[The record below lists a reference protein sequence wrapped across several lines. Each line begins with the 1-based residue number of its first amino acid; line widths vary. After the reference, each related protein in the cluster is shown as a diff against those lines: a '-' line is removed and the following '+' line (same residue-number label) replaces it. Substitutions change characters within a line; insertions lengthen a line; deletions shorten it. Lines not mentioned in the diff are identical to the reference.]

1 MNIDYYES
9 EVARGR
15 LSCYWQLINNILN
28 DLKTQICYTKLKG
41 TWFHIV
47 IYCILYITSSKNII
61 IIAEYLFRNTTVYII
76 FNIRFGVGMRLIN
89 QSKR

>member
-1 MNIDYYES
+1 MN
-9 EVARGR
+9 
-15 LSCYWQLINNILN
+15 N
-28 DLKTQICYTKLKG
+28 LKTQICYTKLKG

-76 FNIRFGVGMRLIN
+76 FNIRVGMRLIN
-89 QSKR
+89 QSSKYKVKSKVSDCVTKSLCNKELGF